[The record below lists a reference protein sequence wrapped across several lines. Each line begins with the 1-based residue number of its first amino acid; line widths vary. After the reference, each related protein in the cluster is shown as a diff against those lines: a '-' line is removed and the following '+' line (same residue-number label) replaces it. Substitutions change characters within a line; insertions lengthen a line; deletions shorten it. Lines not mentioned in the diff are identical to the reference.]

1 MLTVPQLKD
10 KLQALKTDE
19 PGSGAWWCKGADE
32 VDYQV
37 MVNVMDILRQLNITK
52 MGLAT
57 E

>member
-1 MLTVPQLKD
+1 MPQLKD
-10 KLQALKTDE
+10 KLAALQAAKSDF
-19 PGSGAWWCKGADE
+19 GVVVKGADD

-37 MVNVMDILRQLNITK
+37 MVNVMDTLRQLDITK